1 MKRCKAASTQDEK
14 ARQYINIL
22 LSSVEYETFVK
33 LMLIMRP
40 VAEMRASA
48 AKTPSSASKKEGKGG
63 SDAPALSPAKMSK
76 DTDQGAPTKFE
87 SKGEPPAADA
97 KTGSTPYESKSSSK

>member
-48 AKTPSSASKKEGKGG
+48 AKTPTSAKKAEGKGG
-63 SDAPALSPAKMSK
+63 SEAPAQSPAKMAK
-76 DTDQGAPTKFE
+76 DSDEAAYTKFD

-97 KTGSTPYESKSSSK
+97 KAASTPYESKSSSK